1 MAMNAQS
8 RMWLRTLAAR
18 AGTLVVGWAVL
29 GAAFVYRPDLLKWW
43 LRSVTNWIEHISDV
57 IPYPWGDR
65 IEIFV
70 RTIGA
75 SVWLQIALV
84 IVAVR
89 IIAWLIGAL
98 WRRGR
103 GNTGDGRLPRRR

>member
-1 MAMNAQS
+1 MAMNAEFRSWVRVQ
-8 RMWLRTLAAR
+8 TAR
-18 AGTLVVGWAVL
+18 AGTLIVGWVLL

-43 LRSVTNWIEHISDV
+43 LRSVTMWIEQIADA

-89 IIAWLIGAL
+89 VIAWLVGMA
-98 WRRGR
+98 WRCRRG
-103 GNTGDGRLPRRR
+103 GAGGRP

>member
-1 MAMNAQS
+1 MAMNAECRSWVRVQ
-8 RMWLRTLAAR
+8 AAR
-18 AGTLVVGWAVL
+18 AGTLIVGWALL

-43 LRSVTNWIEHISDV
+43 LRSVTQWIEQIADA
-57 IPYPWGDR
+57 IPYPWGDCT
-65 IEIFV
+65 EIFV

-89 IIAWLIGAL
+89 IIAWLVCLAL
-98 WRRGR
+98 RRS
-103 GNTGDGRLPRRR
+103 

>member
-1 MAMNAQS
+1 MNPQFRS
-8 RMWLRTLAAR
+8 WLRTQTAR
-18 AGTLVVGWAVL
+18 AGTLIVGWGLL

-43 LRSVTNWIEHISDV
+43 LRSVTRWIEQISDSV
-57 IPYPWGDR
+57 PYPWGDR

-70 RTIGA
+70 QTVGA

-89 IIAWLIGAL
+89 VVAWLIGLA
-98 WRRGR
+98 WRHRR
-103 GNTGDGRLPRRR
+103 VDAADGRRSRQG

>member
-1 MAMNAQS
+1 MNPQFRS
-8 RMWLRTLAAR
+8 WLRTHTAR
-18 AGTLVVGWAVL
+18 AGTLIVGWGLL

-43 LRSVTNWIEHISDV
+43 LRSVTKWIEQISDAV
-57 IPYPWGDR
+57 PYPWGDR

-70 RTIGA
+70 RTVGA

-89 IIAWLIGAL
+89 IVAWLIGLA
-98 WRRGR
+98 WRR
-103 GNTGDGRLPRRR
+103 RRVDAAERRSRQG

>member
-1 MAMNAQS
+1 MNPQFRS
-8 RMWLRTLAAR
+8 WLRTHTAR
-18 AGTLVVGWAVL
+18 AGTLIVGWGLL

-43 LRSVTNWIEHISDV
+43 LRSVTKWIEQISDA

-70 RTIGA
+70 RTVGA

-89 IIAWLIGAL
+89 IVAWLIGLA
-98 WRRGR
+98 WRR
-103 GNTGDGRLPRRR
+103 RRVDAAAERRSRQG

>member
-1 MAMNAQS
+1 MAVNAQS
-8 RMWLRTLAAR
+8 RTWLRTLAAR
-18 AGTLVVGWAVL
+18 AGTLIVGWGVL
-29 GAAFVYRPDLLKWW
+29 GAAFVYRPDWLKWW
-43 LRSVTNWIEHISDV
+43 LRSVTKWIEQISDV

-70 RTIGA
+70 RTVGA

-89 IIAWLIGAL
+89 IIAWLIGAA
-98 WRRGR
+98 WRRSR
-103 GNTGDGRLPRRR
+103 GADAGRLPRQR